1 MSTSKNPFPEHSG
14 HKNGCMEMLQ
24 TILDGAATQEQEAYF
39 KQHMDECMPCYKNY
53 QVEMQIRQLIK
64 TKCSKEQVPAGLIE
78 SIKHQVNSI
87 S

>member
-1 MSTSKNPFPEHSG
+1 MSTSHNPFPQQTD

-24 TILDGAATQEQEAYF
+24 TILDGAATSEQEEYF
-39 KQHMDECMPCYKNY
+39 KQHMDECMPCFKNY

-64 TKCSKEQVPAGLIE
+64 TKCNKEPLPAGLVD
-78 SIKHQVNSI
+78 SIKQQVNSI